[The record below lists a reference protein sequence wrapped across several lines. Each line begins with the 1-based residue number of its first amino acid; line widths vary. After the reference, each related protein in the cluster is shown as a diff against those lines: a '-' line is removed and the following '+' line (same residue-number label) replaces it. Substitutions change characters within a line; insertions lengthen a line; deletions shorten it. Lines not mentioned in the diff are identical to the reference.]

1 MSGIVGQRVGFGIV
15 FGFGLVDPGRLVAD
29 VQQAEKL
36 GFDMVSFPDHLHGER
51 PSVEP
56 WTALTWAAAATER
69 IAVMPNVLALPYR
82 APAVTAKMAETLDR
96 LSSGRLVLG
105 LGTGGYDPEF
115 AAFGLAERTPSQKV
129 SALGEALQ
137 IMRGLW
143 SDPSVTFNGKHY
155 HVREARIEP
164 RPERPIPVW
173 LGSYGPRGLRLT
185 GALAD
190 GWIPS
195 LGRVDLGQL
204 RAMRTEVRAAA
215 EAAGRD
221 PDGITCAVNL
231 VVAFGG
237 PGDRD
242 TPSAADSS
250 AAWRPVSGGSE
261 AIAEQLIGVVQAGF
275 TFLNVVLDDP
285 ADRERFASEVIPAV
299 RQRQPLPAQ
308 ACATISR
315 IVPATA
321 SGRFPGM
328 SWPVPSTMTWR
339 PRGGAA
345 ASSVCRR
352 VQFARNRRGKPRAAL
367 MTTTGTS
374 GKGLAAA
381 RSSRTA
387 ATVTG
392 ASSRSSSG
400 KKARTIRHPH
410 RTDRGNARSISSC
423 PGSTRTR
430 PAASSGRRKASSW
443 TSTPPQ
449 LCPASTHGPAPSPVI
464 SDARSSI

>member
-1 MSGIVGQRVGFGIV
+1 MSAIAGQRVGFGVV

-29 VQQAEKL
+29 VQQAETL

-105 LGTGGYDPEF
+105 LGTGGYDAEF
-115 AAFGLAERTPSQKV
+115 AAFGLAERTPGQKV
-129 SALGEALQ
+129 SALAEALQ

-143 SDPSVTFNGKHY
+143 SDPSVTVNGTHY
-155 HVREARIEP
+155 HVHEARIEP

-204 RAMRTEVRAAA
+204 RSMRAEVRAAA

-221 PDGITCAVNL
+221 PDEITCAVNL

-242 TPSAADSS
+242 TPTAGSS

-261 AIAEQLIGVVQAGF
+261 AIAEQLVGVVQAGF

-285 ADRERFASEVIPAV
+285 ADRERFASEVIPVVRRQTAALGLVAPVNAGVRYDRCYRPAPARLSQGSCRPPHRAV
-299 RQRQPLPAQ
+299 
-308 ACATISR
+308 SR
-315 IVPATA
+315 GCH
-321 SGRFPGM
+321 GR
-328 SWPVPSTMTWR
+328 
-339 PRGGAA
+339 
-345 ASSVCRR
+345 CRR
-352 VQFARNRRGKPRAAL
+352 
-367 MTTTGTS
+367 
-374 GKGLAAA
+374 
-381 RSSRTA
+381 
-387 ATVTG
+387 
-392 ASSRSSSG
+392 
-400 KKARTIRHPH
+400 
-410 RTDRGNARSISSC
+410 
-423 PGSTRTR
+423 
-430 PAASSGRRKASSW
+430 
-443 TSTPPQ
+443 
-449 LCPASTHGPAPSPVI
+449 
-464 SDARSSI
+464 